1 MSFNVSIFRLINY
14 LTQQLRYRPTI
25 ELIQHTLPH
34 VMHNRP
40 IAISLDC
47 RLKKQLQ
54 SSQAGLLLWRFA
66 KKASFSRYRP
76 KPTDY
81 NSFDSPRLYW
91 ALGLLFCK
99 AAAGGD
105 TRLTARPMCGV

>member
-1 MSFNVSIFRLINY
+1 
-14 LTQQLRYRPTI
+14 
-25 ELIQHTLPH
+25 
-34 VMHNRP
+34 MHNRP

-54 SSQAGLLLWRFA
+54 SIQAGLLQWRFA

-81 NSFDSPRLYW
+81 NSFDSPRFYW

-99 AAAGGD
+99 AAAALQNNKPKALAAAGGD
-105 TRLTARPMCGV
+105 TRLTARPIVRCVIYDSVQLS